1 MKSLSIESSSKPAD
15 MADPAALDAEGLGRG
30 GGRPGTWLYA
40 VWPYVQIARPDHWFK
55 NAFMLL
61 GVILA
66 AFYMPDQIGADNL
79 VALGLAF
86 AAVCLVASSNYA
98 INELLDGATDARHP
112 TKRFR
117 PVPAGRV
124 RAPLVYVEWL
134 ALAAVGI
141 GIGRLAN
148 VPVALAAAALWV
160 MGIVYNV
167 RPLRLKEWPYVD
179 VLCESINNP
188 LRLLLGW
195 FVIVPRHVPPVSL
208 ILAYWMLGAF
218 FMATKR
224 FAEYRRLA
232 DPALAADYRASFRH
246 YTDDRLLVSLMVY
259 ATISTLF
266 AGIFIV
272 RYHLELILFTPFI
285 GGLFGY
291 YLHIGLRPDSPVQ
304 NPERLHRERGFMLYL
319 ALSVALFVLLM
330 YVRIPVLYEWFHV
343 EPHGTD
349 PLWVIDGQ

>member
-1 MKSLSIESSSKPAD
+1 MKSLSIESSTAPGD
-15 MADPAALDAEGLGRG
+15 RETERPG
-30 GGRPGTWLYA
+30 GGPPGSLLA
-40 VWPYVQIARPDHWFK
+40 AIWPYVQIARPDHWFK

-66 AFYMPDQIGADNL
+66 AFYSPDSVGFDKLSI
-79 VALGLAF
+79 LGLAF
-86 AAVCLVASSNYA
+86 ASVCLVASSNYS
-98 INELLDGATDARHP
+98 INELLDGETDKRHP
-112 TKRFR
+112 IKRFR

-134 ALAAVGI
+134 TLAAVGVWV
-141 GIGRLAN
+141 GRQAN
-148 VPVALAAAALWV
+148 LPVALAAAALWV
-160 MGIVYNV
+160 MGIIYNV

-179 VLCESINNP
+179 VLCESVNNP

-195 FVIVPRHVPPVSL
+195 FVILPQHVPPVSL

-224 FAEYRRLA
+224 FAEYRKLA
-232 DPALAADYRASFRH
+232 DPQLAADYRASFRH
-246 YTDDRLLVSLMVY
+246 YTEDRLLVSLMIY
-259 ATISTLF
+259 ATICTLF

-291 YLHIGLRPDSPVQ
+291 YLLIGLRPDSPVQ
-304 NPERLHRERGFMLYL
+304 NPERLHRDRGFMLYL
-319 ALSVALFVLLM
+319 AVSVVLFVVLM

-343 EPHGTD
+343 QPHGTD